1 MTATY
6 ASVIVDK
13 ATRSLDRPFTYR
25 VPAALAG
32 QVVAGSLVEVPFRNQ
47 ALTGVVLEL
56 TTDPGCEPDRVR
68 DIVRLLES
76 EPFFGRNM
84 LTLVDWMVA
93 YYGST
98 WRDTLFCVVP
108 GPVLASVQR
117 PGKPRGPRKRT
128 VPQGIAYPAPPLL
141 PEQRAA
147 VEAIAPGQK
156 VLLHGVT
163 GSGKTEVY
171 LHAVEAVLAQGRQ
184 AIVMVPEVALTPQ
197 AVERYRGRLGDQVG
211 VLHSGLTAAERREE
225 WWKLRRGELSVALGT
240 RSAVFAPLE
249 NLGLLIL
256 DEEHDHSY
264 KQDQTPRYHARQVAA
279 RRAAQT
285 GAAVVVGSAT
295 PSLESFY
302 LAQTGYY
309 KLVELSARVT
319 GRQPPPVELV
329 DMRQRPRQMLSHPL
343 VERMRATVARGEQVV
358 LLLNRRGF
366 SNYLQCGLCGHVH
379 KCQDCSISLT
389 YHRAAQ
395 QLRCHYCGHVA
406 RPPDTC
412 QACASAELS
421 YRGGGTEKLES
432 ELARVLPGVEIARM
446 DRDTTGSAGGHA
458 EILGRFAR
466 KEAMVLLGTQMVA
479 KGLDFP
485 DVTLVGVINADGGLN
500 LPDFRSAERTF
511 QLITQVA
518 GRAGRG
524 ALEGQVLVQTL
535 DPDNPCLQAAA
546 RHDYAGFYEQELAL
560 RRQVGYPP
568 FCRLARLVVT
578 GTDEAAVEAEALAV
592 TRLLERRVTG
602 VEWLGPAPC
611 PLEKVRGRWRW
622 HLLGRTAKVQEL
634 VQGAR
639 SLFAQ
644 RTSDDRSGRS
654 RLRSDVQW
662 SVDPDPQD
670 LL

>member
-1 MTATY
+1 M
-6 ASVIVDK
+6 
-13 ATRSLDRPFTYR
+13 
-25 VPAALAG
+25 
-32 QVVAGSLVEVPFRNQ
+32 AGSLVEVPFRNQ
-47 ALTGVVLEL
+47 AITGVVLEL
-56 TTDPGCEPDRVR
+56 SAEPGCDPARVR
-68 DIVRLLES
+68 DISRLLES
-76 EPFFGRNM
+76 EPFFGRGM
-84 LTLVDWMVA
+84 LSLVNWMVG

-98 WRDTLFCVVP
+98 WRDTLFCAVP
-108 GPVLASVQR
+108 APVLAGVGR

-128 VPQGIAYPAPPLL
+128 IPAGVLYPAPSLL

-147 VEAIAPGQK
+147 VEAIRPGEK
-156 VLLHGVT
+156 VLLYGVT

-171 LHAVEAVLAQGRQ
+171 LHAVEDALARGQQ
-184 AIVMVPEVALTPQ
+184 ALVMVPEVALTPQ

-249 NLGLLIL
+249 NPGLFIL
-256 DEEHDHSY
+256 DEEHDQSY
-264 KQDQTPRYHARQVAA
+264 KQDQAPRYHARQVAV

-309 KLVELSARVT
+309 KLMELSTRVT

-329 DMRQRPRQMLSHPL
+329 DMRGRPRQMLSHPL
-343 VERMRATVARGEQVV
+343 VERMRETVARGEQAV

-366 SNYLQCGLCGHVH
+366 SNYLQCGLCGNVH
-379 KCQDCSISLT
+379 KCRDCSISLT
-389 YHRAAQ
+389 YHKAAG
-395 QLRCHYCGHVA
+395 QLRCHYCGHVE
-406 RPPDTC
+406 RPPDVC
-412 QACASAELS
+412 PACSSPELS
-421 YRGGGTEKLES
+421 YRGGGTERLEA
-432 ELARVLPGVEIARM
+432 ELARALPGVEIARM
-446 DRDTTGSAGGHA
+446 DRDTTARAGGHA
-458 EILGRFAR
+458 EILGRFGR
-466 KEAMVLLGTQMVA
+466 KEASVLLGTQMVA

-485 DVTLVGVINADGGLN
+485 DVTLVGVVNADGGLN
-500 LPDFRSAERTF
+500 LPDFRAAERTF
-511 QLITQVA
+511 QLLTQVA

-524 ALEGQVLVQTL
+524 QLEGQVLVQTM
-535 DPDNPCLQAAA
+535 DPENSCLQAAA
-546 RHDYAGFYEQELAL
+546 RHDYAGFYAEELAL

-568 FCRLARLVVT
+568 FCRLVRLVVS
-578 GTDEAAVEAEALAV
+578 GPDEGAVESEALAV
-592 TRLLERRVTG
+592 TRLLERQVPG
-602 VEWLGPAPC
+602 AEWVGPAPC

-622 HLLGRTAKVQEL
+622 HLLARTAKVQEL
-634 VQGAR
+634 VQAAR

-644 RTSDDRSGRS
+644 NRGRNSDDGSGRS
-654 RLRSDVQW
+654 GLRSDLQW